1 MVKGIESIVTKDDIS
16 NISGEFA
23 GLIQHIRKCNNDII
37 KWMFFFTVTQ
47 TIATSTIFYLMLHR

>member
-16 NISGEFA
+16 NISREFA

-37 KWMFFFTVTQ
+37 K
-47 TIATSTIFYLMLHR
+47 